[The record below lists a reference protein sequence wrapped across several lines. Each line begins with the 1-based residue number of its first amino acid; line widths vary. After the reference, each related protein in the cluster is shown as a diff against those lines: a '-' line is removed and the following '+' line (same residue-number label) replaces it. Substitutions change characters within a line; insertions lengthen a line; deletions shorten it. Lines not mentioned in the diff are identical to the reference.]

1 MERRRFNAEF
11 KREAVRLAT
20 QPGSSRAQVAQEL
33 GLNKTMLGRWIQE
46 ARSGKWELTPG
57 KPSLK
62 TEQQQEIER
71 LRRELAKA
79 KTERDILKKAVAYF
93 AKEPS

>member
-1 MERRRFNAEF
+1 MERRRFTAEF
-11 KREAVRLAT
+11 KREAVRLVK
-20 QPGSSRAQVAQEL
+20 QSGSSRAQVAQEL
-33 GLNKTMLGRWIQE
+33 GLNAIMLGRWVRE
-46 ARSGKWELTPG
+46 FGLGKWESTPG
-57 KPSLK
+57 KALK

-71 LRRELAKA
+71 LKRELNRA

>member
-1 MERRRFNAEF
+1 MERRKFTAEF

-20 QPGSSRAQVAQEL
+20 QPGASRAKVSREL
-33 GLNKTMLGRWIQE
+33 GLNANMLGRWTRQFK
-46 ARSGKWELTPG
+46 SGKWESTPG
-57 KPSLK
+57 KSLK

-79 KTERDILKKAVAYF
+79 KTERDILKKAVSYF